1 MVEEVTVLS
10 HERSLDRC
18 AGTTVAFNR
27 GDIIFRQGDFARH
40 WFEVVS
46 GVVRSCRF
54 HVDGHRHLT
63 GFFYPG
69 DVIGAES
76 GLYQAT
82 AEAIT
87 RAELLR
93 NDQCSS
99 HTEHLN
105 RALRS
110 AQQCIYLFGH
120 RSAMERLSA
129 FLLSIAQRSGRQSTE
144 VALPMSRA
152 DIADHLGL
160 TIHTV
165 SRTITELARRS
176 IIATEGP
183 RLLRIID
190 MSALAHC
197 AGETEPH
204 PNS

>member
-1 MVEEVTVLS
+1 MVGEMAVS
-10 HERSLDRC
+10 PHDRPLDDCR
-18 AGTTVAFNR
+18 ATAVQFSR
-27 GDIIFRQGDFARH
+27 GEIIFRQGDLANH
-40 WFEVVS
+40 WFEVIS

-69 DVIGAES
+69 DIIGAES

-87 RAELLR
+87 RTELLR
-93 NDQCSS
+93 NS
-99 HTEHLN
+99 HSAHHMDHLN

-129 FLLSIAQRSGRQSTE
+129 FILSIAQRSGRLSRE

-176 IIATEGP
+176 IIITEGR

-190 MSALAHC
+190 MSALARC

-204 PNS
+204 LNS

>member
-1 MVEEVTVLS
+1 MVGELAAS
-10 HERSLDRC
+10 PHERSLDDC
-18 AGTTVAFNR
+18 SATPVLVSR
-27 GDIIFRQGDFARH
+27 GDIIFRQGDLANH

-69 DVIGAES
+69 DIIGAES

-93 NDQCSS
+93 NNQSS
-99 HTEHLN
+99 PHTEHLN

-110 AQQCIYLFGH
+110 AQQCIYLLGH

-129 FLLSIAQRSGRQSTE
+129 FILSIAQRSGRQDSE

-176 IIATEGP
+176 IIVTEGR

-190 MSALAHC
+190 LSALVRC